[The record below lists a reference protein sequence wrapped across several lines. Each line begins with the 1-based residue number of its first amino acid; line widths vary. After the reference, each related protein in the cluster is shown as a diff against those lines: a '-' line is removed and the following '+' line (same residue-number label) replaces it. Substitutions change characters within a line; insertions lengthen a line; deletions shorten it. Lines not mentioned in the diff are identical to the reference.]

1 VIDGDKEPF
10 MVSHIADEQANHLGF
25 EHLAKHIAVGG
36 TLLLGIQ
43 GPHHDYE
50 TVISNGMKYSQKID
64 PTDIGFTKHYY
75 LKDGEHKVMD
85 QTVHYRT
92 YTFAQAQEL
101 MGAYGFEYVAKKDP
115 HQLFLQFKKVTA

>member
-1 VIDGDKEPF
+1 
-10 MVSHIADEQANHLGF
+10 
-25 EHLAKHIAVGG
+25 LAKHIAVGG

-64 PTDIGFTKHYY
+64 PTNIGFTKHYY
-75 LKDGEHKVMD
+75 LKDGDHKVMD

-92 YTFAQAQEL
+92 YTFAEAQAL
-101 MGAYGFEYVAKKDP
+101 MGTYGFEYVPEKDRN
-115 HQLFLQFKKVTA
+115 QLFLQFKKVK